1 MQVLIAEDELR
12 VRAFLTRGLTEE
24 GFSVVE
30 AVDGNAALESAMRGN
45 VDLVVLDW
53 MLPKTSGLEVLKA
66 LRRAQNMTPVLML
79 TARDDVRDRSL
90 ALNEGADDYLL
101 KPFAFEELLARV
113 RAVLRRS
120 AGRPAPTLSCADL
133 TVEPAAH
140 RVLRSGRE
148 IRLTAREYSLLV
160 FLMENK
166 ERVVSRAR
174 IESAVWGHEF
184 ETFSN
189 VVDVYVRYLRQKID
203 APFPRKLIQTVRG
216 TGYALREELP

>member
-1 MQVLIAEDELR
+1 MQLLIAEDELR

-24 GFSVVE
+24 GFSVLE
-30 AVDGNAALESAMRGN
+30 AADGQSALESALRN
-45 VDLVVLDW
+45 SIDLVVLDW
-53 MLPKTSGLEVLKA
+53 MLPKASGLEVLRA
-66 LRRAQNMTPVLML
+66 MRRARNMTPVLML

-113 RAVLRRS
+113 RAVLRR
-120 AGRPAPTLSCADL
+120 AKGQPAPSLTCSDL

-140 RVLRSGRE
+140 RVFRSGRE
-148 IRLTAREYSLLV
+148 IRLTAREYSLLL
-160 FLMENK
+160 FLLENQG
-166 ERVVSRAR
+166 RVVSRAR

-189 VVDVYVRYLRQKID
+189 VVDVYVRYLRQKLD
-203 APFPRKLIQTVRG
+203 SPFERKLIHTARG
-216 TGYALREELP
+216 VGYVLRDEGP